1 MIWDQGK
8 GVYALLQPN
17 TGNPNILTYTI
28 TQTHGLVTG
37 SIYAFEVIA
46 TNAVGDSLASG
57 RLLDIMA
64 AKLPTPPQD
73 PTLVSS
79 TSTTINFD
87 WFDPDNDGGSPITDF
102 EVYWNNGDDKN
113 QFVLL

>member
-1 MIWDQGK
+1 
-8 GVYALLQPN
+8 
-17 TGNPNILTYTI
+17 
-28 TQTHGLVTG
+28 
-37 SIYAFEVIA
+37 
-46 TNAVGDSLASG
+46 
-57 RLLDIMA
+57 MA
-64 AKLPTPPQD
+64 AQLPTPPQD